1 MAKLSS
7 ATIRLVQ
14 KLNRMNKDGEY
25 PIYIVVCFKG
35 RLERSTGVSC
45 LPRHWDSRREI
56 IKNACPNAAV
66 LNKILFDIKHKVIE
80 RKNEYEYNGKVY
92 TPSMLLEECTV
103 DFNGKSNVYSDVMYK
118 LLDDRRLK
126 KKTRN
131 KYIYAYNKLCEY
143 MHRSDFLVDE
153 VTQGVTKDFIK
164 ALDIS
169 DGTIR
174 DICSTIASVWNY
186 AISRKLVDAADYP
199 FSSFKFASKFKSGT
213 RDYFLDVS
221 HMKKLLEYWLD
232 LCTIRNG
239 KRWTYRDNA
248 FENLGK
254 RSSAEF
260 SILWFL
266 LMYKLNGSAP
276 IEIAMLKCSDC
287 KLIEINNQQYWAIDF
302 RRQKSNAEVH
312 VRLKRDIFS
321 IIGVEHFIGR
331 STNGMLYPIVTDA
344 SGDVEKMHRAS
355 WKASETAIRHIR
367 NAFKA
372 INAATIQHNVD
383 NHCNEPL
390 VQYEKVVMYSARH
403 SFSSHYI
410 NTPGSTING
419 LASLLARSP
428 NSIATYIHQLT
439 KDEEIAA
446 MLECMP
452 I

>member
-1 MAKLSS
+1 MSKLSS
-7 ATIRLVQ
+7 ASIRLVQ
-14 KLNRMNKDGEY
+14 KLNRKNKNGEY
-25 PIYIVVCFKG
+25 PVYIVVCWRG
-35 RLERSTGVSC
+35 RIEKSCGVSC
-45 LPRHWDSRREI
+45 LQKDWDSKREV
-56 IKNACPNAAV
+56 IKPQCSNAPM
-66 LNKILFDIKHKVIE
+66 LNKMLSDIKQRVID
-80 RKNEYEYNGKVY
+80 RKNNYELNGRVY
-92 TPSMLLEECTV
+92 TSSMLLEECTI

-153 VTQGVTKDFIK
+153 VTQGLVKDFIK
-164 ALDIS
+164 ALEIS

-199 FSSFKFASKFKSGT
+199 FSSFKFVSKFKSGT
-213 RDYFLDVS
+213 RDYFLDES

-276 IEIAMLKCSDC
+276 VEIAMLKCSDC
-287 KLIEINNQQYWAIDF
+287 KQIEINNQQYWAIDF
-302 RRQKSNAEVH
+302 RRQKTNAEVH

-321 IIGVEHFIGR
+321 IIAIEHFIGR
-331 STNGMLYPIVTDA
+331 STNGMLYPIVTKL
-344 SGDVEKMHRAS
+344 GDVEKMHRAS

-390 VQYEKVVMYSARH
+390 VKYEKVVMYTARH
-403 SFSSHYI
+403 SAANHLLNSPNVSVRE
-410 NTPGSTING
+410 
-419 LASLLARSP
+419 LASILARSP
-428 NSIATYIHQLT
+428 SSISVYIHQL
-439 KDEEIAA
+439 KRNEDIARVTDN
-446 MLECMP
+446 LP